1 MQEIHSSVCR
11 LEAKILPYF
20 EDELQANT
28 ETRTDSLVLIF
39 NMTRDDWWALF
50 EENLS
55 TFFKTIVIW
64 EAKFNQFL

>member
-1 MQEIHSSVCR
+1 MQKIHSSVCR

-55 TFFKTIVIW
+55 TFFMTIVIW